1 MCALRSGLQKR
12 IQFKLLSLHENSF
25 LFWGLSRRSFFPADL
40 LKNLLMK
47 VVRMVQMKD
56 AYVPLLLAATLWMMP
71 YTGEVRVAPVTAF
84 AEPLLRTWAAEQQDV
99 EMLTGAVSG
108 AQGEKTFSTQQEHL
122 NTNFFKDF
130 F

>member
-1 MCALRSGLQKR
+1 
-12 IQFKLLSLHENSF
+12 
-25 LFWGLSRRSFFPADL
+25 
-40 LKNLLMK
+40 
-47 VVRMVQMKD
+47 MVQMKD

-71 YTGEVRVAPVTAF
+71 YSGEVPVAPVTAF
-84 AEPLLRTWAAEQQDV
+84 TEPLLRTWAAEQRDV
-99 EMLTGAVSG
+99 EMLTGAVSV